1 MSPILTS
8 SFRVLYRTA
17 IMIAA
22 QLIREVG
29 IWNSIYTKR
38 GFAERTITREGQTA
52 NSKSNC
58 RNDRAAVKPYL
69 LTRLLTTSKL
79 IYELQP
85 YL

>member
-1 MSPILTS
+1 
-8 SFRVLYRTA
+8 
-17 IMIAA
+17 MIAA
-22 QLIREVG
+22 LLIREVG
-29 IWNSIYTKR
+29 ISNSIYTKKR